1 MNLSKKLMTPLPMNL
16 DGNKKVLAIHIYGD
30 EKIRLWKRCEMV
42 MMRFMI
48 LMEIEVVYIWK
59 YILQFGYNY
68 MNLGDLKITRI

>member
-1 MNLSKKLMTPLPMNL
+1 MTPLPMNL